1 MSLSR
6 AQKTSFSTL
15 RDEFLD
21 APAATYP
28 GLRQGPPVAWSDEEG
43 GWVVHRHAD
52 VAAAMKDPRLAVTEL
67 AQSVRVLGGRGG
79 KDVEALAA
87 VIDEV
92 LFLRNPPAHGAGR
105 QFLVAVLNERPL
117 SVHQG
122 RIEEIARRLLK
133 GARPGAAWDAA
144 TAYAD
149 LIPPLFT
156 ASLLG
161 LEDAEVLDAMSTVT
175 EATKALD
182 RGRSL
187 RFYERVNK
195 TVETAREP
203 FRAAV
208 RRRRA
213 APAEDGLSRMIAL
226 SDARFG
232 LTDEVIANRALFL
245 LIGGVE
251 TTSALIGSTIAA
263 VAERPDIAA
272 RIRAAPALAAAA
284 VEETLRFDGPVKQ
297 TSRIALS
304 DFEIAG
310 QPIKM
315 GERVLLL
322 VGAAHRD
329 AAVFPEPDRFDIDR
343 PVEGILGFGAGLH
356 FCIGAALARL
366 EARVGL
372 REILA
377 AGELSLET
385 EGRSWLRHRTLRR
398 LEHLPVIINQDR
410 KGEQ

>member
-1 MSLSR
+1 MSSSNVQR
-6 AQKTSFSTL
+6 AAFSTL
-15 RDEFLD
+15 RDEFLE
-21 APAATYP
+21 APATTYP
-28 GLRQGPPVAWSDEEG
+28 ALRQGPPVIWSNQEG

-67 AQSVRVLGGRGG
+67 AQSLRVLGGHGG

-92 LFLRNPPAHGAGR
+92 LFLRNPPAHGVGR
-105 QFLVAVLNERPL
+105 QFLVAVLNDQPL

-122 RIEEIARRLLK
+122 KIEEIARRLLES
-133 GARPGAAWDAA
+133 ARPGAPWDAV
-144 TAYAD
+144 TGYAD
-149 LIPPLFT
+149 MLPPLFM

-161 LEDAEVLDAMSTVT
+161 LEDAEALDTMTTVT
-175 EATKALD
+175 EVTKTFD

-203 FRAAV
+203 IRAAV

-213 APAEDGLSRMIAL
+213 APAGDGLSRMIAL
-226 SDARFG
+226 SDSRFG

-263 VAERPDIAA
+263 VAERPEIGA
-272 RIRAAPALAAAA
+272 RIRAAPGLAAAA
-284 VEETLRFDGPVKQ
+284 AEETLRFDGPVKQ

-304 DFEIAG
+304 DLQIAG
-310 QPIKM
+310 QPIKT
-315 GERVLLL
+315 GERLLLL

-329 AAVFPEPDRFDIDR
+329 PAVFPEPDRFDIDR
-343 PVEGILGFGAGLH
+343 TADGILGFGAGLH

-377 AGELSLET
+377 AGELSLQT

-398 LEHLPVIINQDR
+398 LEHLPVVINQDR